1 MSILKYFSD
10 FESEAD
16 KEIKE
21 FVGGLV
27 PCMALKDLEMF
38 CAIFMKLE
46 TMGRPKTSRLLSFL

>member
-1 MSILKYFSD
+1 MSILKYFSY

-16 KEIKE
+16 KE

-27 PCMALKDLEMF
+27 PCMALKDLELF